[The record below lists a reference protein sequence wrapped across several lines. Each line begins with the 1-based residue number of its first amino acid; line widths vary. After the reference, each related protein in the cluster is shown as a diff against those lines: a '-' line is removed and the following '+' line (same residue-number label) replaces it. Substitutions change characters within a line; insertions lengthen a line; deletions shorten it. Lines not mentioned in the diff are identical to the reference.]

1 MWWWQRLKERGVIG
15 LNYRNSEL
23 IMRYNPRH
31 LFPLV
36 DDKLT
41 TKKLAMSAGIAVPE
55 LYRSIETQTEVAE
68 FVEKS
73 GLSDFVIKPA
83 CGSGGEGIV
92 VITGSRKTGFQKAD
106 GSLMSFDETTDHFSR
121 ILSGVYSL
129 GGNPDKALVEY
140 RVRFDPVFEAVSYL
154 GVPDVRV
161 IVYRGVPIMAM
172 LRLPTRSSQGKA
184 NLHQGAVG
192 AGLAMSTGLTTFGV
206 CRGKICDEHPDT
218 GNPICGL
225 LVPHWDRLLE
235 LAAQSYDL
243 TGLGY
248 QGVDLVLD
256 KEKGPLLLELN
267 ARPGLAIQLANRTG
281 IMSRVWVVDK
291 AESWKGDTAS
301 RVARARELFN

>member
-1 MWWWQRLKERGVIG
+1 
-15 LNYRNSEL
+15 
-23 IMRYNPRH
+23 MRYNPRQ

-41 TKKLAMSAGIAVPE
+41 TKKLALGAGIAVPE
-55 LYRSIETQTEVAE
+55 LYRCIETQPDITD
-68 FVEKS
+68 FISSS

-83 CGSGGEGIV
+83 CGSGGEGIIV
-92 VITGSRKTGFQKAD
+92 VTGSRKSGYQKAD
-106 GSLMSFDETTDHFSR
+106 GSVITFDETADHLSR

-129 GGNPDKALVEY
+129 GSNPDKALIEY

-154 GVPDVRV
+154 GVPDIRV
-161 IVYRGVPIMAM
+161 IVYRGVPIIAM

-192 AGLAMSTGLTTFGV
+192 AGVQMSNGMTTFSV
-206 CRGKICDEHPDT
+206 CHGKECDEHPDT
-218 GNPICGL
+218 GNPVSGL

-235 LAAQSYDL
+235 LAARSYEL

-256 KEKGPLLLELN
+256 NQLGPLLLELN
-267 ARPGLAIQLANRTG
+267 ARPGLAIQLANRVG
-281 IMSRVWVVDK
+281 IMSRIWVVDK
-291 AESWKGDTAS
+291 DETWRGNTEY
-301 RVARARELFN
+301 RVARAKELFN